1 MFKGWVRT
9 SLIDYPEHISTV
21 LFCGGC
27 SFRCPMC
34 HNASLV
40 LEPGK
45 FVSIDPQEI
54 LAFLQKRAGMVNG
67 VVLSGGEPTLQPGLK
82 DWILKLRDL
91 GLDIKLDTSGYH
103 PDVLKDLLLEGLLD
117 YIAMDIKAPPGKYAL
132 LSGVKDIQLARI
144 EESIRLLRNSGLP
157 YEFRTTFVPSLLDA
171 GDILQI
177 AGWLEGAEHYILQQF
192 RPAETLDPA
201 LKHLQPYTVAYLQN
215 TANRIEGRFK
225 KISLRG
231 V

>member
-9 SLIDYPEHISTV
+9 SLIDYPEHIAAI

-45 FVSIDPQEI
+45 HASINPQEI

-67 VVLSGGEPTLQPGLK
+67 VVLSGGEPTLHPELK
-82 DWILKLRDL
+82 DWILKLREM

-103 PDVLKDLLLEGLLD
+103 PEVLRDLLQEKLLD
-117 YIAMDIKAPPGKYAL
+117 YIAMDIKAPPDKYAR
-132 LSGVKDIQLARI
+132 LSGVKDIDLERI
-144 EESIRLLRNSGLP
+144 KESIRLLRNSALP
-157 YEFRTTFVPSLLDA
+157 YEFRTTVVPGLLDA
-171 GDILQI
+171 EDIQQI
-177 AGWLEGAEHYILQQF
+177 ADWLEGSLHYILQQF
-192 RPAETLDPA
+192 RPAETLDPE
-201 LKHLQPYTVAYLQN
+201 LRHFQPYTVAYLQN
-215 TANRIEGRFK
+215 TLKRIEGKFK